1 MSFAQNGWFCQ
12 PACLDSPLCY
22 DDKVI
27 DKIPRDYA
35 DNKNFP
41 KELITDM
48 EENIKLLYTR
58 FKNEVEKND
67 IV

>member
-1 MSFAQNGWFCQ
+1 MD
-12 PACLDSPLCY
+12 CLLPKTGGSANQHVLTPPLCY

-58 FKNEVEKND
+58 FKN
-67 IV
+67 